1 LKHTK
6 LLFMVTF
13 ILVLFTACKG
23 DDDSVE
29 GPTNEEL
36 DNMNETG
43 MPIVDEPIDLEI
55 FAGQAPAT
63 NPDWN
68 DVLIFNEYEDRTNM
82 NINWEMVP
90 HDSIAEKRNLA
101 LGGGNLPD
109 AFHSAQIGVSD
120 LAKYGEQGVFIPLN
134 DLIDEYAPNFREI
147 LDENP
152 VIENAITMPD
162 GNIYSFPLISDPE
175 FASHRIQAR
184 PFINKKWLDE
194 LGMEIPETTDA
205 FYEFLTAVK
214 NDLGEIPFGG
224 PYIDTLTEY
233 LKGSFGVANRGSSNA
248 YIDED
253 PDTGDLRFYPI
264 SDDYKELIEYVHK
277 LYEEELIQQN
287 IFSIEHNQ
295 FIANLGEGMYGSV
308 VWFAPEEVASKDEG
322 KNYVGMTVLE
332 GTDGDK
338 TLTQIG
344 DPVQSAG
351 AFVITSEN
359 DYPASTVRWM
369 DYFYGDEGMELFF
382 MGVEGETF
390 EYDEDGNPKFM
401 DHITNSEEGLTFEEE
416 AAKYLTFPGG
426 GFPSMVKEDFFQGVA
441 SAPQSLE
448 ASEKLESDMIEDDLI
463 WPTLTYT
470 NEENQQLNSF
480 GSDIEKYV
488 GEMRDKFIS
497 GDEPLSKWDEYVAEI
512 EKMGLED
519 YMKIKQD
526 ALDRQL
532 DN

>member
-1 LKHTK
+1 
-6 LLFMVTF
+6 
-13 ILVLFTACKG
+13 
-23 DDDSVE
+23 
-29 GPTNEEL
+29 
-36 DNMNETG
+36 
-43 MPIVDEPIDLEI
+43 
-55 FAGQAPAT
+55 
-63 NPDWN
+63 
-68 DVLIFNEYEDRTNM
+68 
-82 NINWEMVP
+82 
-90 HDSIAEKRNLA
+90 
-101 LGGGNLPD
+101 
-109 AFHSAQIGVSD
+109 
-120 LAKYGEQGVFIPLN
+120 
-134 DLIDEYAPNFREI
+134 
-147 LDENP
+147 
-152 VIENAITMPD
+152 
-162 GNIYSFPLISDPE
+162 
-175 FASHRIQAR
+175 
-184 PFINKKWLDE
+184 
-194 LGMEIPETTDA
+194 
-205 FYEFLTAVK
+205 
-214 NDLGEIPFGG
+214 
-224 PYIDTLTEY
+224 
-233 LKGSFGVANRGSSNA
+233 
-248 YIDED
+248 
-253 PDTGDLRFYPI
+253 
-264 SDDYKELIEYVHK
+264 
-277 LYEEELIQQN
+277 
-287 IFSIEHNQ
+287 
-295 FIANLGEGMYGSV
+295 
-308 VWFAPEEVASKDEG
+308 
-322 KNYVGMTVLE
+322 
-332 GTDGDK
+332 
-338 TLTQIG
+338 
-344 DPVQSAG
+344 
-351 AFVITSEN
+351 
-359 DYPASTVRWM
+359 ASTVRWM

>member
-1 LKHTK
+1 
-6 LLFMVTF
+6 
-13 ILVLFTACKG
+13 
-23 DDDSVE
+23 
-29 GPTNEEL
+29 
-36 DNMNETG
+36 
-43 MPIVDEPIDLEI
+43 
-55 FAGQAPAT
+55 
-63 NPDWN
+63 
-68 DVLIFNEYEDRTNM
+68 
-82 NINWEMVP
+82 
-90 HDSIAEKRNLA
+90 
-101 LGGGNLPD
+101 
-109 AFHSAQIGVSD
+109 
-120 LAKYGEQGVFIPLN
+120 
-134 DLIDEYAPNFREI
+134 
-147 LDENP
+147 
-152 VIENAITMPD
+152 
-162 GNIYSFPLISDPE
+162 
-175 FASHRIQAR
+175 
-184 PFINKKWLDE
+184 
-194 LGMEIPETTDA
+194 
-205 FYEFLTAVK
+205 
-214 NDLGEIPFGG
+214 
-224 PYIDTLTEY
+224 
-233 LKGSFGVANRGSSNA
+233 
-248 YIDED
+248 
-253 PDTGDLRFYPI
+253 YPI

-441 SAPQSLE
+441 NAPQSLE

-463 WPTLTYT
+463 WPSLTYT

-497 GDEPLSKWDEYVAEI
+497 GDEPLSKWDEYVAE
-512 EKMGLED
+512 
-519 YMKIKQD
+519 
-526 ALDRQL
+526 
-532 DN
+532 